1 MPALKTLEELQG
13 ELADA
18 ELEFDKTNAALQ
30 GLMPDADEQLVKDL
44 NAQFASHEA
53 EVRKLSSDIDRLKRM
68 DDAIKAVPGRDEGS
82 VTVGKEPRTYEKGAR
97 ENNGEFR
104 SFFRDV
110 FRSEQG
116 DATAAGRIARH
127 SREMAVEQRASNITT
142 GSGGVGLVPPQYLL
156 DELAI
161 FARASR
167 PFADALGPRPLPEV
181 GMTFNVPRVT
191 TGATTGVQAN
201 QNDALTDTAAVT
213 DYLSFTVN
221 TVAGQ
226 QNVSRQLLDRSDP
239 ATDTVIGQDLA
250 ADYAQKLDVQ
260 LLAQATNGITVLS
273 GTNGITYTQATP
285 TASTLYP
292 KISDAIQQVWTGR
305 FAAPDLIVMHPR
317 RWAQLLGGLDTAG
330 RPLVLPDA
338 VQGLQAFNAMSIG
351 DGRTPSGLVGQIQGL
366 PVVVDPNITITA
378 GAGTNQD
385 VVIVTRRADQLL
397 FEVGAPT
404 VAVETGVLSNTLQV
418 KIYCYGYFAFTFA
431 RYVKATS
438 IISGTGLVTPTF

>member
-1 MPALKTLEELQG
+1 MAVKTLEELQA
-13 ELADA
+13 ELAEA
-18 ELEFDKTNAALQ
+18 QLEFDQTNVALQ
-30 GLMPDADEQLVKDL
+30 AHGPEGSDDIRKELEAKFER
-44 NAQFASHEA
+44 HES
-53 EVRKLSSDIDRLKRM
+53 EVRTLASDIDRLERM
-68 DDAIKAVPGRDEGS
+68 EAALKKVPRGGGVEVER
-82 VTVGKEPRTYEKGAR
+82 EPRTYERGVR

-104 SFFRDV
+104 SFFRDL
-110 FRSEQG
+110 FRSEKG
-116 DATAAGRIARH
+116 DLTAAGRIARH
-127 SREMAVEQRASNITT
+127 AREVAVEQRASNITT
-142 GSGGVGLVPPQYLL
+142 STGGPGLVPPQYLL
-156 DELAI
+156 DELAA

-191 TGATTGVQAN
+191 TGATTGVQSSENTAM
-201 QNDALTDTAAVT
+201 TDTAAVT

-260 LLAQATNGITVLS
+260 LLSQATNGITVLS
-273 GTNGITYTQATP
+273 GTNTITYTQATP

-292 KISDAIQQVWTGR
+292 KFADAIQQVWTNR
-305 FAAPDLIVMHPR
+305 FAAPDLICMHPR

-330 RPLVLPDA
+330 RPLVIPDA
-338 VQGLQAFNAMSIG
+338 TAGNQAFNAMSTG
-351 DGRTPSGLVGQIQGL
+351 DANVPQGLVGQIQGL

-385 VVIVTRRADQLL
+385 VIIVTRRADQLL

-404 VAVETGVLSNTLQV
+404 VNVDSAVLSNTLQV
-418 KIYCYGYFAFTFA
+418 KIYAYGYFAFTFA
-431 RYVKATS
+431 RYAKSTS